1 MSVSASQRFQFS
13 YGALR
18 LLMTL
23 LGLGPGF
30 SHIEVTTTE
39 LIVNMGWGFRTKIPR
54 SSIRRAYEDQM
65 RTGYGIGVHGWR
77 GRYLVNGSMSGI
89 VTIEIDPAAR
99 GLLMGLPVKLT
110 TLQVSADDPSGLV
123 AAIGRG

>member
-1 MSVSASQRFQFS
+1 MSSSASQRFKFS

-30 SHIEVTTTE
+30 SHIEVAPTE
-39 LIVNMGWGFRTKIPR
+39 VIVNMGWGWRTKIPR
-54 SSIRRAYEDQM
+54 ASIRRAYEDQM

-77 GRYLVNGSMSGI
+77 GRYLVNGSMTGI
-89 VTIEIDPAAR
+89 VTIEIDPPAR
-99 GLLMGLPVKLT
+99 GLLLGLPVKVT
-110 TLQVSADDPSGLV
+110 VLQVSAEDPSGLV
-123 AAIGRG
+123 AAIGKG